1 MWQLVGAESERMA
14 LYWGCVGEED
24 TDEMASGCAEWEQLV
39 VEVPA
44 DIVVAGEQMVEL
56 VAELL
61 AAAELAVVLALA
73 V

>member
-1 MWQLVGAESERMA
+1 M
-14 LYWGCVGEED
+14 
-24 TDEMASGCAEWEQLV
+24 
-39 VEVPA
+39 PA